1 MEYHY
6 RQLIDGEWV
15 DASDGGTWDLLNPA
29 TEESLGIMPFGGAT
43 DASAAIDAA
52 HRAFPAWSR
61 KTPYERADVLM
72 RAAGWVRERTKEL
85 GEITSEESGK
95 PLREATAEWVTAG
108 NLFEWYAEEGKRA
121 YGRTIPARKAD
132 RRIMVIYQPVGV
144 IGTITAWN
152 FPVYNV
158 VRAWAAAL
166 AAGCTVVGRP
176 SEYTP
181 RSAMLLAQA
190 LHEAGCPPGVV
201 NLINGD
207 ADAQGKVMLNDPRC
221 RKISFT
227 GSTRVGKL
235 LMRGAAET
243 VTKLALELGG
253 NAPVIIFPDAP
264 GGIEAVTKA
273 AVQAKYRNCGQV
285 CIAPQRFFVHSTIVE
300 EFTERAADLSA
311 GLKLGS
317 GLDAATDVGP
327 LINAVQRERLETMV
341 AGAVSEGAQ
350 ILAGGSRPAEMTRGY
365 FYQPTVIGGL
375 NPSMRIYSDEIFGP
389 VLPIVPFYEVEEVLA
404 MANDTEYGLAAYVQT
419 GSLNIA
425 IKMYESLDYGMVAV
439 NDWLPSTPE
448 APFGGVK
455 QSGIGREC
463 GQEGLEKFLEAKT
476 VYLGGQA

>member
-1 MEYHY
+1 MGYHF
-6 RQLIDGEWV
+6 RQLINGEWV

-29 TEESLGIMPFGGAT
+29 TEESLGIMPFGGAS
-43 DASAAIDAA
+43 DAAAAIDAA

-61 KTPYERADVLM
+61 KTPYERAEVLM
-72 RAAGWVRERTKEL
+72 RAAGWVRERNKEL
-85 GEITSEESGK
+85 GVITSEESGK
-95 PLREATAEWVTAG
+95 PLREATAEWTTAG
-108 NLFEWYAEEGKRA
+108 NLLEWYAEEGKRA
-121 YGRTIPARKAD
+121 YGRTIPSRKAD
-132 RRIMVIYQPVGV
+132 RRIMVIYQSIGV
-144 IGTITAWN
+144 VGTITAWN

-181 RSAMLLAQA
+181 RSAMALAQA

-264 GGIEAVTKA
+264 GGVEAVAKA
-273 AVQAKYRNCGQV
+273 AVAAKYRNCGQV

-311 GLKLGS
+311 GLKVGS

-341 AGAVSEGAQ
+341 ASAVSEGAQ
-350 ILAGGSRPAEMTRGY
+350 ILAGGSRPADMPRGY

-375 NPSMRIYSDEIFGP
+375 NPNMRLYSDEIFGP
-389 VLPIVPFYEVEEVLA
+389 VLPIVPFYDVEEVLA

>member
-1 MEYHY
+1 
-6 RQLIDGEWV
+6 LIDGEWV
-15 DASDGGTWDLLNPA
+15 DAADGGTWNLLNPA
-29 TEESLGIMPFGGAT
+29 TEESLGIMPFGGAA

-52 HRAFPAWSR
+52 QRAFPAWSR
-61 KTPYERADVLM
+61 KTPYERAEVLM
-72 RAAGWVRERTKEL
+72 RAAAWVRERIKEL
-85 GEITSEESGK
+85 GAITSEESGK
-95 PLREATAEWVTAG
+95 PLREATAEWMTVG
-108 NLFEWYAEEGKRA
+108 NLLEWYAEEGKRA
-121 YGRTIPARKAD
+121 YGRTIPSRRAD
-132 RRIMVIYQPVGV
+132 RRIIVIYQPIGV
-144 IGTITAWN
+144 VGTITAWN
-152 FPVYNV
+152 FPAYNV
-158 VRAWAAAL
+158 ARAWAAAL

-190 LHEAGCPPGVV
+190 LHEAGCPRGVI

-207 ADAQGKVMLNDPRC
+207 PDAQGKVMLHDPRC

-264 GGIEAVTKA
+264 GGVEAVARA

-285 CIAPQRFFVHSTIVE
+285 CIAPQRFFVHATIVE
-300 EFTERAADLSA
+300 EFTERAAELSA
-311 GLKLGS
+311 GLRVGI

-327 LINAVQRERLETMV
+327 LINAAQRERLEMMV
-341 AGAVSEGAQ
+341 MDAVNEGAQ
-350 ILAGGSRPAEMTRGY
+350 ILTGGSRPAHLPRGY

-375 NPSMRIYSDEIFGP
+375 KPTMRIYSDEIFGP
-389 VLPIVPFYEVEEVLA
+389 VLPIVPFYDVEEVLA

-419 GSLNIA
+419 GSLNTA
-425 IKMYESLDYGMVAV
+425 VKMYESLDYGMVAV